1 MLTFFYN
8 IHIILVNIKGVML
21 MYEDWMDKIPV
32 VKDIDFNDFNGTT
45 NFSSI

>member
-1 MLTFFYN
+1 
-8 IHIILVNIKGVML
+8 

-45 NFSSI
+45 TFSNI